1 GEARDRNR
9 DFLHRRHLLAG
20 PRGARTRSAD
30 GDRHQGPGRHTGA
43 GHRPPAAIRPRPP
56 LASGPQP
63 ERAAPPDRRRR
74 GALPVKVEMQL
85 QGVDG
90 VLDMLR
96 KLPAEV
102 VSKRGGPVK
111 LALAKG
117 ARFLRDRAK
126 ENLRR
131 QIALNGDESTGL
143 LEKSVIAS
151 RGKPP
156 LSGKGE
162 RYLVRVKRKA
172 YDGQKL
178 TKRDTRVAPKS
189 RKRVT

>member
-56 LASGPQP
+56 LPSGPQP

-111 LALAKG
+111 PALAKG

-126 ENLRR
+126 ENRRR
-131 QIALNGDESTGL
+131 QIARGPTTRSTGG
-143 LEKSVIAS
+143 LEERVIPS
-151 RGKPP
+151 RGKAPFG
-156 LSGKGE
+156 GKGE
-162 RYLVRVKRKA
+162 RYLVRVR
-172 YDGQKL
+172 
-178 TKRDTRVAPKS
+178 KRDYVNADGVKTN
-189 RKRVT
+189 